1 MENTFQKVHIRMY
14 HEKEI
19 PVLIG
24 VEKRTIA
31 SEIERHKAKL
41 GSKIGYYW
49 KFEQVLMILKIFG
62 IRYVI
67 VE

>member
-1 MENTFQKVHIRMY
+1 MENTFQKVHFRMY

-24 VEKRTIA
+24 LEKWTFA
-31 SEIERHKAKL
+31 SELERHKATL

-49 KFEQVLMILKIFG
+49 TFKQVLMILKIFG
-62 IRYVI
+62 IPYII